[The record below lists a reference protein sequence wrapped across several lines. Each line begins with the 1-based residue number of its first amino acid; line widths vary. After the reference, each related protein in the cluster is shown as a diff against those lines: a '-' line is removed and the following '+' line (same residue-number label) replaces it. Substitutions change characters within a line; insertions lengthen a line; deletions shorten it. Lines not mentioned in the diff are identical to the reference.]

1 MTLDD
6 GRSFKG
12 KPVDKARRNGEG
24 RHYAC
29 FAGGHEKLAGR
40 IAGIALRQG
49 ADHGHKTGGASL
61 LAIAVHLK
69 G

>member
-1 MTLDD
+1 MMDV
-6 GRSFKG
+6 RSRANRSIRHAATA
-12 KPVDKARRNGEG
+12 KA

-49 ADHGHKTGGASL
+49 ADHGHKTGGTSL
-61 LAIAVHLK
+61 FAIAVHLK